1 MKKFLTAK
9 GKYFI
14 APLLLALGAGA
25 VFFFQSISRKDPEN
39 IRFEKYIDQ
48 IFQEELKGNT
58 LNLHYTLA
66 YPEDYGIKDYSV
78 SLGTMKPEALKENLE
93 ETRVLNKK
101 LKSFDS
107 GQLSEENQII
117 YDILSLEFS
126 SQLSLGSS
134 YLLAEPLGPNLGIQA
149 QLPILLA
156 EYTLRTSADIK
167 DYFSLLSQIPD
178 YFQSILEF
186 EEEKARRDLFMSDAS
201 ADRIIRQCQSF
212 METGEENYLYS
223 MFRQR
228 IEELLTEKRIT
239 QDQADSFIEMQ
250 EKLMDQCVFPAYLT
264 LSQGLED
271 LKGQGKNSGGLAHL
285 EGGKEYYVYLIR
297 STVGDYRSPEEI
309 LQSLFLRL
317 QTDYQKVQ
325 ELLSSDPQLL
335 SRAYNLTPS
344 DLSPEQMLDYLQHV
358 ITDDFPGVE
367 VDSYEVKYVPESME
381 DFSSPAFYLTPP
393 VDTLTPNTIYINQ
406 ASQVSPAELFTT
418 LAHEGFPGHLYQTVY
433 FSKQDHHPI
442 RELLSCSG
450 YIEGWATYVE
460 ALSYD
465 YASPFLHIDQEIL
478 DFLCLNR
485 SISLCLY
492 AILDLGIHDQG
503 WNAQTTAD
511 TLAVFGITDPDT
523 CQEIFQYI
531 VENPANYLKYYLG
544 YLNFLDLREEV
555 QSTAGS
561 SFSPRDFHKNL
572 LDIGP
577 APFPVV
583 EKYLFAKYE

>member
-25 VFFFQSISRKDPEN
+25 VFFFLSISRKDPEN

-223 MFRQR
+223 MFRQQ

-297 STVGDYRSPEEI
+297 STVGDYRSPEKI

>member
-1 MKKFLTAK
+1 MKKFLSVK
-9 GKYFI
+9 RKYLIFSLFPAVGAGIVLCLLHFFPI
-14 APLLLALGAGA
+14 AP
-25 VFFFQSISRKDPEN
+25 EN
-39 IRFEKYIDQ
+39 LRFEKYIDQ

-66 YPEDYGIKDYSV
+66 YPEDYGIRDYSV
-78 SLGTMKPEALKENLE
+78 SLGTMDPEALEASLE
-93 ETRVLNKK
+93 ETEVLDQK
-101 LKSFDS
+101 LKNFDS
-107 GQLSEENQII
+107 EQLSRENQII

-126 SQLSLGSS
+126 SRLSLGTS
-134 YLLAEPLGPNLGIQA
+134 YLLEEPLGPNLGIQA

-156 EYTLRTSADIK
+156 EYTFRTSGDIK
-167 DYFSLLSQIPD
+167 DYFFLLSQIPD

-186 EEEKARRDLFMSDAS
+186 EEAKAREGLFMSDAS

-212 METGEENYLYS
+212 METGADNYLYS
-223 MFRQR
+223 MFRQQ
-228 IEELLTEKRIT
+228 IDGLLREKRIT
-239 QDQADSFIEMQ
+239 GEQADTFLKMQ

-264 LSQGLED
+264 LSQGLEE
-271 LKGQGKNSGGLAHL
+271 LKGQGKNPGGLARL
-285 EGGKEYYVYLIR
+285 EGGKEYYTYLIR
-297 STVGDYRSPEEI
+297 STVGDYRSLEEI
-309 LQSLFLRL
+309 LQSLFLQL
-317 QTDYQKVQ
+317 QNEHQKVQ
-325 ELLSSDPQLL
+325 ELLSADPRLP
-335 SRAYNLTPS
+335 SRAYDLPSS
-344 DLSPEQMLDYLQHV
+344 DLLPEQMLDYLQQV
-358 ITDDFPGVE
+358 ITDDFPGLE

-406 ASQVSPAELFTT
+406 ASQVSSAELFTT

-433 FSKQDHHPI
+433 FAGQNHHPI

-465 YASPFLHIDQEIL
+465 YASPFLQTDQEVL
-478 DFLCLNR
+478 DFLRLNR

-492 AILDLGIHDQG
+492 AILDLGIHGQG
-503 WNAQTTAD
+503 WNSRTTAD
-511 TLAVFGITDPDT
+511 SLSVFGITDPDT

-544 YLNFLDLREEV
+544 YLNFLDLREEARAA
-555 QSTAGS
+555 AGS
-561 SFSPRDFHKNL
+561 SFAPRDFHKKL

-583 EKYLFAKYE
+583 EKYLFADYE

>member
-1 MKKFLTAK
+1 MKKWLAAK
-9 GKYFI
+9 RKYLI
-14 APLLLALGAGA
+14 SALILIFGAGA
-25 VFFFQSISRKDPEN
+25 VFFFLSLCKTESEN
-39 IRFEKYIDQ
+39 TQFENYITK

-66 YPEDYGIKDYSV
+66 YPEDFGISKYSI
-78 SLGTMKPEALKENLE
+78 SLGTMEPEALKNN
-93 ETRVLNKK
+93 LNKTEILNK
-101 LKSFDS
+101 SLKKFDFT
-107 GQLSEENQII
+107 QLSEENQII

-126 SQLSLGSS
+126 SRISLGSS
-134 YLLAEPLGPNLGIQA
+134 YLLQEPLGPNLGVQA

-156 EYTLRTSADIK
+156 EYTFRTSRDIK

-186 EEEKARRDLFMSDAS
+186 EKEKAKKDLFMSDTS

-223 MFRQR
+223 LFRQQ
-228 IEELLTEKRIT
+228 IEELLEDKQIT
-239 QDQADSFIEMQ
+239 QSQADSFLEMH
-250 EKLMDQCVFPAYLT
+250 EKLMDQCVFPSYLA
-264 LSQGLED
+264 LAQGLED
-271 LKGQGKNSGGLAHL
+271 LKGQGKNSGGLMHL
-285 EGGKEYYVYLIR
+285 EGGKEYYEYLIR

-309 LQSLFLRL
+309 LESLFLQL
-317 QTDYQKVQ
+317 QTDYKKVQ
-325 ELLSSDPQLL
+325 ELLTRNPQLL
-335 SRAYNLTPS
+335 SEAYSLPS
-344 DLSPEQMLDYLQHV
+344 SDSSPEQMLDYLQHV
-358 ITDDFPGVE
+358 ITDDFPSLKVE
-367 VDSYEVKYVPESME
+367 SYEVKYVPESME

-406 ASQVSPAELFTT
+406 ASQVSSAELFTT

-433 FSKQDHHPI
+433 FGKQRHHPI
-442 RELLSCSG
+442 RELISCSG

-465 YASPFLHIDQEIL
+465 YASPFLHIEQELL
-478 DFLCLNR
+478 DFLRLNR

-492 AILDLGIHDQG
+492 GILDLGIHNQG
-503 WNAQTTAD
+503 WNLQTTEN
-511 TLAVFGITDPDT
+511 TLGTFGITDSDT
-523 CQEIFQYI
+523 CREIFQYI

-544 YLNFLDLREEV
+544 YLNFLSLREEV
-555 QSTAGS
+555 QKTAGS
-561 SFSPRDFHKNL
+561 SFQPEKFHKNI

-583 EKYLFAKYE
+583 EKYLLAKYE

>member
-25 VFFFQSISRKDPEN
+25 VFFFLSISRKDPEN

-223 MFRQR
+223 MFRQQ

-381 DFSSPAFYLTPP
+381 NFSSPAFYLTPP

>member
-25 VFFFQSISRKDPEN
+25 VFFFLSISRKDPEN

-223 MFRQR
+223 MFRQQ

-271 LKGQGKNSGGLAHL
+271 LKGQGKNSGGLTHL

-358 ITDDFPGVE
+358 VTDDFPGVE

-492 AILDLGIHDQG
+492 AILDLGIHGQG

>member
-25 VFFFQSISRKDPEN
+25 VFFFLSISRKDPEN

-223 MFRQR
+223 MFRQQ

-511 TLAVFGITDPDT
+511 TLAVFDITDPDT

>member
-25 VFFFQSISRKDPEN
+25 VFFFLSISRKDPEN

-223 MFRQR
+223 MFRQQ

-271 LKGQGKNSGGLAHL
+271 LKGQGKNSGGLVHL

-358 ITDDFPGVE
+358 VTDDFPGVE

-492 AILDLGIHDQG
+492 AILDLGIHGQG

>member
-25 VFFFQSISRKDPEN
+25 VFFFLSISRKDPEN

-223 MFRQR
+223 MFRQQ

-317 QTDYQKVQ
+317 QTDYRKVQ

-358 ITDDFPGVE
+358 VTDDFPGVE

>member
-25 VFFFQSISRKDPEN
+25 VFFFLSISRKDPEN

-223 MFRQR
+223 MFRQQ

-317 QTDYQKVQ
+317 QTDYRKVQ

>member
-25 VFFFQSISRKDPEN
+25 VFFFLSISRKDPEN

-223 MFRQR
+223 MFRQQ
-228 IEELLTEKRIT
+228 IEELLTEKRIN

-285 EGGKEYYVYLIR
+285 EGGEEYYVYLIR

>member
-1 MKKFLTAK
+1 MKKFLSAK

-25 VFFFQSISRKDPEN
+25 VFFFLSISRKDPEN

-223 MFRQR
+223 MFRQQ

>member
-25 VFFFQSISRKDPEN
+25 VFFFLSISRKDPEN

-223 MFRQR
+223 MFRQQ

-317 QTDYQKVQ
+317 QTDYRKVQ

-358 ITDDFPGVE
+358 IIDDFPGVE

-465 YASPFLHIDQEIL
+465 YTSPFLHIDQEIL

>member
-25 VFFFQSISRKDPEN
+25 VFFFLSIPRKDPEN

-223 MFRQR
+223 MFRQQ

>member
-25 VFFFQSISRKDPEN
+25 VFFFLSISRKDPEN

>member
-1 MKKFLTAK
+1 MVLC
-9 GKYFI
+9 
-14 APLLLALGAGA
+14 LLH
-25 VFFFQSISRKDPEN
+25 FFPMDPEN
-39 IRFEKYIDQ
+39 LRFEKYIDQ

-66 YPEDYGIKDYSV
+66 YPEDYGIRDYSV
-78 SLGTMKPEALKENLE
+78 SLGTMDPEALEAGLE
-93 ETRVLNKK
+93 ETEVLDQK
-101 LKSFDS
+101 LKSFHS
-107 GQLSEENQII
+107 EQLSLENQII

-126 SQLSLGSS
+126 SRLSLGSS
-134 YLLAEPLGPNLGIQA
+134 YLLEEPLGLNLGIQA

-156 EYTLRTSADIK
+156 EYTFRTSADIK

-186 EEEKARRDLFMSDAS
+186 EETKAKEDLFMSDAS
-201 ADRIIRQCQSF
+201 ADRIIQQCHSF
-212 METGEENYLYS
+212 METGEDNYLYS
-223 MFRQR
+223 MFRQQ
-228 IEELLTEKRIT
+228 IENLLRKKRIT
-239 QDQADSFIEMQ
+239 RKQAEAFMKMQ

-264 LSQGLED
+264 LSQGLEA
-271 LKGQGKNSGGLAHL
+271 LKGQEKNPGGLARL
-285 EGGKEYYVYLIR
+285 EGGKEYYTYLIR
-297 STVGDYRSPEEI
+297 STVGDYRSLEEI
-309 LQSLFLRL
+309 LQCLFLQL
-317 QTDYQKVQ
+317 QSDHQNIQ
-325 ELLSSDPQLL
+325 ELLSGDSQLL
-335 SRAYNLTPS
+335 SKAYDLPSS
-344 DLSPEQMLDYLQHV
+344 DLLPEQMLDYLQQV
-358 ITDDFPGVE
+358 ITDDFPGLE

-393 VDTLTPNTIYINQ
+393 IDTLTPNTIYINQ
-406 ASQVSPAELFTT
+406 ASQVSSAELFTT

-433 FSKQDHHPI
+433 FARQDHHPI

-465 YASPFLHIDQEIL
+465 YASPFLQMDPEIL
-478 DFLCLNR
+478 DLLRLNR

-492 AILDLGIHDQG
+492 GILDLGIHGQG
-503 WNAQTTAD
+503 WNARTTAD

-544 YLNFLDLREEV
+544 YLNFLDLREEA
-555 QSTAGS
+555 QAAAGS
-561 SFSPRDFHKNL
+561 SFEPRDFHKKL

-577 APFPVV
+577 APFSVV
-583 EKYLFAKYE
+583 EKYLFADYE

>member
-25 VFFFQSISRKDPEN
+25 VFFFLSISRKDPEN

-223 MFRQR
+223 MFRQQ

-317 QTDYQKVQ
+317 QTDYRKVQ

-544 YLNFLDLREEV
+544 YLNFLDLREEI

>member
-25 VFFFQSISRKDPEN
+25 VFFFLSISRKDPEN

-223 MFRQR
+223 MFRQQ

-358 ITDDFPGVE
+358 VTDDFPGVE

>member
-25 VFFFQSISRKDPEN
+25 VFFFLSISRKDPEN

-66 YPEDYGIKDYSV
+66 YPEDYGIKYYSV

-107 GQLSEENQII
+107 GQLSEENQIL

-317 QTDYQKVQ
+317 QTDYRKVQ

-344 DLSPEQMLDYLQHV
+344 VLSPEQILDYLQHV

>member
-25 VFFFQSISRKDPEN
+25 VFFFLSISRKDPEN

-66 YPEDYGIKDYSV
+66 YPEDYGIKYYSV

-317 QTDYQKVQ
+317 QTDYRKVQ

-358 ITDDFPGVE
+358 VTDDFPGVE

>member
-25 VFFFQSISRKDPEN
+25 VFFFLSISRKDPEN

-66 YPEDYGIKDYSV
+66 YPEDYGIKYYSV

>member
-25 VFFFQSISRKDPEN
+25 VFFFLSISRKDPEN

-223 MFRQR
+223 MFRQQ

-297 STVGDYRSPEEI
+297 STVGDYRSPEKI

-325 ELLSSDPQLL
+325 ELLSSDPRLL